1 MGGVDKELPKVGIAS
16 LGDVELGVLIA
27 GLITSW
33 DKPKGGTDLTALAK
47 ATGIFKGQD
56 ER

>member
-16 LGDVELGVLIA
+16 LSDVELGVLIA